1 MGLVYSLTSYFYP
14 TTPQLS
20 AIVIKTKTTRLSLCI
35 KQAQYRLQQA
45 TMKLE
50 DNLIDTVS
58 KNKHLRNKEAE
69 NIAMELIIR
78 NSERMLVYD
87 ELLLCLETIK
97 NSAPALENNPK
108 DISNECVK
116 AISSLIFVYQP
127 LNLH

>member
-1 MGLVYSLTSYFYP
+1 
-14 TTPQLS
+14 
-20 AIVIKTKTTRLSLCI
+20 
-35 KQAQYRLQQA
+35 
-45 TMKLE
+45 MKLE

-69 NIAMELIIR
+69 NIAMELIIH